1 MLPVDAVHWI
11 VQGLEV
17 CYLSFHIHEGM
28 LMLHSVNRACKIF
41 DVVQVLLDLLE
52 LMTPIDI
59 QNRVVKILEVCYL
72 PFNIHECMLMF
83 NSVNGTCKIL
93 QTLHFLFD
101 FIEVVSVVNIL
112 PDREVHLLESVKAL
126 QDFTVL
132 VFSINLV
139 NRIVEGFQ
147 VGQIFLNF
155 CKVVSSLYCVNRT
168 LENLQI

>member
-59 QNRVVKILEVCYL
+59 QNWVVKILEVCYL
-72 PFNIHECMLMF
+72 PFHIHECMLMF
-83 NSVNGTCKIL
+83 DSVNGTSKIL
-93 QTLHFLFD
+93 KTLYFSFN

-112 PDREVHLLESVKAL
+112 PDWEIHLLEGVKAL
-126 QDFTVL
+126 QDFTELMLTVY
-132 VFSINLV
+132 VKD
-139 NRIVEGFQ
+139 RIVQSLQ
-147 VGQIFLNF
+147 VCQILLNF
-155 CKVVSSLYCVNRT
+155 SKAVCRLHSIDRT
-168 LENLQI
+168 LQGL